1 MTPEDDTN
9 QVEATPREV
18 ELLNRL
24 EALQSQITDLHKVQ
38 ETMPGG
44 HELLQ
49 EVQTLKDQLGEHS
62 KQLQQSAEKLDAM
75 EAENLV
81 LPQEN
86 QTLGATGKKWKRFRA
101 KVRPMASLITPR
113 NDGGTSRQ
121 PAAAGDGPDSRE
133 TARDATRLFRVRSPT
148 SIKFK
153 KPCLEVTLLQEVQTL
168 KDQLGEHSKQLQ
180 QSAEKLDA
188 MEAENLVL

>member
-62 KQLQQSAEKLDAM
+62 KQL
-75 EAENLV
+75 
-81 LPQEN
+81 
-86 QTLGATGKKWKRFRA
+86 
-101 KVRPMASLITPR
+101 
-113 NDGGTSRQ
+113 
-121 PAAAGDGPDSRE
+121 
-133 TARDATRLFRVRSPT
+133 
-148 SIKFK
+148 
-153 KPCLEVTLLQEVQTL
+153 
-168 KDQLGEHSKQLQ
+168 
-180 QSAEKLDA
+180 
-188 MEAENLVL
+188 

>member
-18 ELLNRL
+18 ELLNQL

-81 LPQEN
+81 LQQEN
-86 QTLGATGKKWKRFRA
+86 QTLGATGNKRKQFRA
-101 KVRPMASLITPR
+101 KVRPMASLSTPR

-133 TARDATRLFRVRSPT
+133 TARDATRVQEDSDFDTEDEEYSPDDPKFPDPALAAYLERVVS
-148 SIKFK
+148 
-153 KPCLEVTLLQEVQTL
+153 
-168 KDQLGEHSKQLQ
+168 
-180 QSAEKLDA
+180 
-188 MEAENLVL
+188 